1 MKSKG
6 ERERYIQLNA
16 QFQRTDRRDKKHFF
30 NQQCLIIEENNKRGK
45 TKDLFRK
52 MGKVKGTFCPKMGT
66 VKDKNGSDL

>member
-1 MKSKG
+1 MV
-6 ERERYIQLNA
+6 I
-16 QFQRTDRRDKKHFF
+16 
-30 NQQCLIIEENNKRGK
+30 IIEENNKRGK